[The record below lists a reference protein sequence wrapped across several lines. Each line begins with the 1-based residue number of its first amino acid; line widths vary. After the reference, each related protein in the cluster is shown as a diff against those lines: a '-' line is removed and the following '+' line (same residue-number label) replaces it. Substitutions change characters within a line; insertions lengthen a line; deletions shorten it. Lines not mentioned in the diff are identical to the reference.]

1 MKIDS
6 QETLKIALN
15 ATSQLI
21 VRFSG
26 TLTSFLATFL
36 IAKFLG
42 VEELGSFI
50 KITTFVTLFYLLI
63 DYGINSYFLKHHF
76 EKAEE
81 LFGNLLALRF
91 FISIFVFILVG
102 AIALILPYNGNSGYS
117 GIEKIG
123 ILIFSCTLFTEGILV
138 SFSGLLQKHLLQKKL
153 ILPSILSNLVLLAG
167 ICFSIYLQSLF
178 FLLLSYPISEI
189 LQIILLHLFLKKNI
203 SYSFSLFS
211 FSSFSKKALFSSSPL
226 ALMLVL
232 NVVYFRADS
241 FILALFKNNVD
252 VGVYGFAYKIFE
264 FLIAFPAFFSAGVFP
279 ILIKNAHNEKVFED
293 KVLSH
298 TGILLGASLVFLTAS
313 CLLAPFIVLVK
324 PEFLQAVFP
333 LQILSCSLPF
343 FFLTSLFQWV
353 LLLKEKIKQLVFIY
367 AFTMFLNILLNVMFI
382 PKYSYVAASFIT
394 FFTEALVC
402 LCMIL
407 IIIQLKFNKNE

>member
-6 QETLKIALN
+6 KETLKIALN
-15 ATSQLI
+15 ATSQLV

-50 KITTFVTLFYLLI
+50 KITTFVALFYLFI

-102 AIALILPYNGNSGYS
+102 VLTLALPDNGNSGYS

-123 ILIFSCTLFTEGILV
+123 ILIFSCTLFTEGVLV
-138 SFSGLLQKHLLQKKL
+138 SFSGLLQKHLLQRKL
-153 ILPSILSNLVLLAG
+153 ILPSILSSVILLAG
-167 ICFSIYLQSLF
+167 ICLSIYLHSLSM
-178 FLLLSYPISEI
+178 LLLSYPVSE
-189 LQIILLHLFLKKNI
+189 LFQIILLHLFLKRNI
-203 SYSFSLFS
+203 SYSFSFLS
-211 FSSFSKKALFSSSPL
+211 FSSFSRKALLSSSPL

-241 FILALFKNNVD
+241 FILALFRNNMD
-252 VGVYGFAYKIFE
+252 VGIYGFSYKIFE
-264 FLIAFPAFFSAGVFP
+264 FLIAFPTFFSAGVFP
-279 ILIKNAHNEKVFED
+279 ILIKNVNNEKVFED

-298 TGILLGASLVFLTAS
+298 AGILLGASLIFLTIS
-313 CLLAPFIVLVK
+313 CILAPFIALIK

-367 AFTMFLNILLNVMFI
+367 ASTMFLNILLNIIFI
-382 PKYSYVAASFIT
+382 PKYSYIAASFIT
-394 FFTEALVC
+394 LVTEGLVC
-402 LCMIL
+402 LFMIF
-407 IIIQLKFNKNE
+407 IIIRLRFNKNG